1 MSGTPSTPSTPQRP
15 PTLRRGTPIV
25 SAAPVVLEPAVSSTS
40 STPVRLFRPD
50 PNNNPTHAL
59 PIRPGTPES
68 SQNPQGGR
76 SHRKKRTVCHKRSS
90 HRKLHRKSHRKS
102 HHKRKTHRR

>member
-1 MSGTPSTPSTPQRP
+1 MSGTPPTHSTPRRP
-15 PTLRRGTPIV
+15 PRLRHGTPIV
-25 SAAPVVLEPAVSSTS
+25 SGTPVVSEPAVSSTS
-40 STPVRLFRPD
+40 STHVQLFRPD

-76 SHRKKRTVCHKRSS
+76 RHKRKS
-90 HRKLHRKSHRKS
+90 HHRKSNCKS
-102 HHKRKTHRR
+102 HHKRKSHRKCKTHRRR